1 MNITYLGVFAT
12 AVLISFLLTRKI
24 RDLANARGWAY
35 APPTARHIH
44 TELIPRLGGVA
55 IYLAVVLVAVT
66 LIAFPSLPGVEMAV
80 SRQTVLYI
88 VGPATVVF
96 LLGLYDDFRPV
107 KSYMKFLVQAVA
119 ATLMYFGRFG
129 IEVPPLFGS
138 HRFSWLALP
147 LTIVWVLWITNAFN
161 LAHDGKYRELQ
172 VAPANGEWRETFW
185 IEPSGF

>member
-96 LLGLYDDFRPV
+96 LLGL
-107 KSYMKFLVQAVA
+107 
-119 ATLMYFGRFG
+119 
-129 IEVPPLFGS
+129 
-138 HRFSWLALP
+138 
-147 LTIVWVLWITNAFN
+147 
-161 LAHDGKYRELQ
+161 
-172 VAPANGEWRETFW
+172 
-185 IEPSGF
+185 